1 MTDYREGIAHDEQAR
16 RRYLQPLADAFVI
29 HARIED
35 AAVEQTGGG
44 VLCAEGTMPNGWRVD
59 ADEFGWS
66 FSDPDGSTVAMGGWY
81 EGEEDA
87 YRRLPADGDV
97 LDADEADAAARVL
110 LTAYEA
116 VQA

>member
-1 MTDYREGIAHDEQAR
+1 MTA
-16 RRYLQPLADAFVI
+16 YLQPLADALVV

-44 VLCAEGTMPNGWRVD
+44 VLAAEGTMPNGWHVS
-59 ADEFGWS
+59 ADEYGWS
-66 FSDPDGSTVAMGGWY
+66 FSDADGSTVAVGGWY

-87 YRRLPADGDV
+87 YRPLPAAGDV

-110 LTAYEA
+110 LTAYAA
-116 VQA
+116 VQS